1 MNNLKIAAVCM
12 HSVPLEIEKNLSRI
26 EYLTREAGDKGADV
40 ICLPELCVTGYTLK
54 SPGAIYSRSSSED
67 IISRLRDLAAVYD
80 MIVLAGMIEISDSA
94 KPFISQVI
102 AGPKGLLGIYRKSH
116 LSPPEKEVYRAGQD
130 LDIFSHDNISV
141 GVQLCY
147 EAHFPE
153 ISTIM
158 ALKGADI
165 IFIPHASPRGTPQ
178 EKIQSWLRHLTGRAF
193 DNALFI
199 IACNQAGESENGL
212 IFPGVIIAIDP
223 AGRVISRY
231 DEGTEKMLLVDLD
244 MDELKDIRKHRMR
257 YFLPNRR
264 PELYGILSKT

>member
-1 MNNLKIAAVCM
+1 MSNLKIAAVCM

-26 EYLTREAGDKGADV
+26 EDFTREAGDKGAKV
-40 ICLPELCVTGYTLK
+40 ICFPELCVTGYTLNN
-54 SPGAIYSRSSSED
+54 PGTIYSRSSSED
-67 IISRLRDLAAVYD
+67 IISKLRDLASAHD
-80 MIVLAGMIEISDSA
+80 MIILAGMIEISDSE
-94 KPFISQVI
+94 KPFISQVV
-102 AGPKGLLGIYRKSH
+102 AGPNGLLGIYRKSH
-116 LSPPEKEVYRAGQD
+116 LSPPEKEVYQAGQD
-130 LDIFSHDNISV
+130 LDIFSHDNISF

-178 EKIQSWLRHLTGRAF
+178 EKVQSWLRHLTGRAF

-199 IACNQAGESENGL
+199 IAFNQAGKNGKKL
-212 IFPGVIIAIDP
+212 IFPGVIVAIDP
-223 AGRVISRY
+223 AGRIITRY
-231 DEGTEKMLLVDLD
+231 DEGAEKMLLVDLD
-244 MDELKDIRKHRMR
+244 LDELKEIRKHRMR

-264 PELYGILSKT
+264 PELYRQLVK